1 MIALVAV
8 FLATPIASGRVLT
21 DDTLS
26 GRVLTDAV
34 RVIPL
39 PKGRLVALFH
49 LDGLPQ
55 DPTAVGAL
63 MIGKDGREWQLR
75 ASAFVPQPQLLAG
88 SGGQI
93 YGAAISDDEQ
103 AAALSIG
110 WLTPAREGRNG
121 IVVLQKGP
129 DRLFHPSSFVACNV
143 GVGDVAFTANGDIAA
158 VTRFAAH
165 RSAVTVYK
173 RTGAIAG
180 EFFDDLVASGRR
192 SSDLL
197 MVRVDASRYA
207 LVDRRNG
214 TLYRLQIGSSGTI
227 LGSVDLNAGLPSRG
241 TLGPIQTVAMLASG
255 EVLAVR
261 QRVNSTPYTIV
272 TLHSAAKT
280 ARWQIG
286 RPSRTAFWNGEKLS
300 IVTSVG
306 ARPFLQ
312 QFSLQE
318 IRKGATHVP

>member
-1 MIALVAV
+1 MIALVAG
-8 FLATPIASGRVLT
+8 FLATSIVSGRALS

-39 PKGRLVALFH
+39 ANGRLVALFH
-49 LDGLPQ
+49 LDGIPQ
-55 DPTAVGAL
+55 DPSAVGAL
-63 MIGKDGREWQLR
+63 MIGRDGREWQLR
-75 ASAFVPQPQLLAG
+75 ASAFVPPSQLLAG

-103 AAALSIG
+103 SAALSIG

-121 IVVLQKGP
+121 IVVLQKGS
-129 DRLFHPSSFVACNV
+129 DRLFHPFSLVPCNV
-143 GVGDVAFTANGDIAA
+143 GVGEVAFTASGDIAA
-158 VTRFAAH
+158 VTRFAAR

-197 MVRVDASRYA
+197 LMRADGSRYA

-214 TLYRLQIGSSGTI
+214 TLYRLQIGSRGTI
-227 LGSVDLNAGLPSRG
+227 LGSVDLNAGLPSRN
-241 TLGPIQTVAMLASG
+241 TLGPIQTVALLASG

-261 QRVNSTPYTIV
+261 QRVTSTPDTIV
-272 TLHSAAKT
+272 TLHGAAKN
-280 ARWQIG
+280 ARWQVG
-286 RPSRTAFWNGEKLS
+286 RPSRTAFWDGETLS

-312 QFSLQE
+312 QFSLQD
-318 IRKGATHVP
+318 IRKGVTHVP

>member
-1 MIALVAV
+1 L
-8 FLATPIASGRVLT
+8 S

-39 PKGRLVALFH
+39 PHGRLVALFH
-49 LDGLPQ
+49 LDGIVH

-63 MIGKDGREWQLR
+63 MIGRDGREWQLR
-75 ASAFVPQPQLLAG
+75 ASAFVPPPQLLAG

-93 YGAAISDDEQ
+93 YSAAISDDEQ
-103 AAALSIG
+103 TAALSIG

-129 DRLFHPSSFVACNV
+129 DHLFHPSSFVPCNV
-143 GVGDVAFTANGDIAA
+143 GVGDIAFTANGDIAA
-158 VTRFAAH
+158 VTRFAEH
-165 RSAVTVYK
+165 RSAITVFK
-173 RTGAIAG
+173 RSGAIAG
-180 EFFDDLVASGRR
+180 ELFDDLISSGRR

-197 MVRVDASRYA
+197 LVRVDASRYA

-214 TLYRLQIGSSGTI
+214 TLFRLQIGSSGTI

-241 TLGPIQTVAMLASG
+241 TLGPIQTVALLESG

-261 QRVNSTPYTIV
+261 QRVTPTPDTIV
-272 TLHSAAKT
+272 TLHQGAKSV
-280 ARWQIG
+280 RWQIG
-286 RPSRTAFWNGEKLS
+286 RPSRTAFWDGETLS

-312 QFSLQE
+312 QFSLQD
-318 IRKGATHVP
+318 IRKGVTHVQ